1 MRLVVACAAAL
12 LLGACGSK
20 TASPPPNSGTTS
32 SGTAASA
39 NAPATSTSAA
49 AGTFDCARPANPAQQ
64 LVCNDPQLT
73 GLDHRVQTAYQQA
86 LGRPGAD
93 TAGLNSAQGAWTA
106 VRDGCGGAAD
116 TRPCLEEAYQTR
128 LVQLAIADPATAAP
142 PVVTYNCPAGSG
154 PLTAQFYNQFD
165 PQTAVLNWKGTQ
177 QILFIRPA
185 ASGAHYGN
193 RGADFWEHQG
203 DVNVELGGTKFV
215 CHTQ

>member
-1 MRLVVACAAAL
+1 MRLVVAFVAGL
-12 LLGACGSK
+12 LLCACGSK
-20 TASPPPNSGTTS
+20 TPPPPSNSGTQATS
-32 SGTAASA
+32 T
-39 NAPATSTSAA
+39 PATSTPVAA
-49 AGTFDCARPANPAQQ
+49 AGTFDCAKPANPAQQ
-64 LVCNDPQLT
+64 VVCNDPQLT

-86 LGRPGAD
+86 LARPGAD
-93 TAGLNSAQGAWTA
+93 AAALNAAQAAWATT
-106 VRDGCGGAAD
+106 RDGCGGSAD
-116 TRPCLEEAYQTR
+116 ARPCLEEAYQTR

-165 PQTAVLNWKGTQ
+165 PQTAVLNWKGSQ
-177 QILFIRPA
+177 EILFIRPA